1 MSSQKNKNMEN
12 QKKPI
17 VKLTG
22 ENGNVF
28 NLIAICSTALKKVNQ
43 YDLAKKMQDEVFDSG
58 SYNEAL
64 AIIAKYCDIR

>member
-1 MSSQKNKNMEN
+1 MNT
-12 QKKPI
+12 KPI

-28 NLIAICSTALKKVNQ
+28 NLIAICGTALKKVNQ
-43 YDLAKKMQDEVFDSG
+43 YDLAKKMQDEVFASK

-64 AIIAKYCDIR
+64 AIMAKYCEIE